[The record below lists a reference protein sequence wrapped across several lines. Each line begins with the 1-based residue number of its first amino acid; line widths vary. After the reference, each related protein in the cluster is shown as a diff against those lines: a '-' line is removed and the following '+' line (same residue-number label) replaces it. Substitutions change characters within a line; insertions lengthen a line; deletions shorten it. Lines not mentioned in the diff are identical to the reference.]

1 MNTLPSLA
9 ELGAAALLSAQDLF
23 DDETCVWFAE
33 QSDID
38 KIVWRYSRSD
48 CDDFAVVLA
57 ALTGWPVVSAAPPE
71 GASVHRLIECPEG
84 RLLDVTGWTSLDALR
99 LRYNRSTLEIVRDTA
114 FSQSLLDGEAAEL
127 EVLAA
132 MRHLSFGA
140 FIEPAFIQLLD
151 ERIAAI
157 LHPAR
162 GA

>member
-23 DDETCVWFAE
+23 DDETCGWFAG

-57 ALTGWPVVSAAPPE
+57 ALTGWRVVSAAPP
-71 GASVHRLIECPEG
+71 GGTSIHRLIECPEG
-84 RLLDVTGWTSLDALR
+84 RLLDVTGWTSLEALR

-114 FSQSLLDGEAAEL
+114 FNQSLLDGEAAEL

-132 MRHLSFGA
+132 MRHLSYGA
-140 FIEPAFIQLLD
+140 YIEPAFIRLLD

-162 GA
+162 VS